1 MGHYIMNYFTALNKI
16 QSTLGG
22 LSVNADLFPTL
33 SEISNHKVMVISL
46 FMVRMYRPRKFGWLV
61 RANITGKLGVFQCQT
76 QCLINT
82 VEMLMAVLGTGL
94 LYFFTPSCIACVF
107 PLIPLKLKRKNMQG
121 RFD

>member
-82 VEMLMAVLGTGL
+82 VDTLDGCFRHRA
-94 LYFFTPSCIACVF
+94 FVF
-107 PLIPLKLKRKNMQG
+107 LHPFLHCLCFPPHSFKIKEKEYARQI
-121 RFD
+121 